1 LRVVVDVD
9 VDEEEDDDLNVLLL
23 EVKLPNPPP
32 LGIILLNEEPRL
44 TLVDVVYK
52 FLDAVDAVVVVTV
65 DRNPRTNKPPPP
77 QLEPANDV
85 DDDLLNAARKTEI
98 VVPVEQVFL
107 IKKDAVTLNLK

>member
-1 LRVVVDVD
+1 LRVVVA
-9 VDEEEDDDLNVLLL
+9 VDEEEDDLNVLLLL

-32 LGIILLNEEPRL
+32 LGIILLNAEEPRL

-52 FLDAVDAVVVVTV
+52 FLDAVDDAVVVTV

-107 IKKDAVTLNLK
+107 IKKDAVTLNL